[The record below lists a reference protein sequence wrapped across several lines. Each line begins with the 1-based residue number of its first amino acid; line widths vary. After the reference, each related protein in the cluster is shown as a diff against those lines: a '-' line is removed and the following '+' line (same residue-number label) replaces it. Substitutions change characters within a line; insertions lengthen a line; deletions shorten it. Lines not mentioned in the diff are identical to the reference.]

1 MRSFT
6 AVNVK
11 PLSSGGGNGAS
22 GVQRKGS
29 LFVVSAPSGT
39 GKTTLVKTLI
49 PRVPG
54 LEMSR
59 SYTSRPPR
67 PGERD
72 GVEYHFISRDRFESM
87 RDVGAFLEWADVFG
101 CLYGTSAIDTRRHLD
116 AGRDLVL
123 VIDVQG
129 ASQIRRLDGGAVGIF
144 VLPPSPAV
152 LEARLRQRNRDHLT
166 EEELR
171 RRLAMARRE
180 VERLADYDYVVVN
193 DAIDDC
199 VEQLRCIVLAE
210 RASMRVAGPAGKAIA
225 RAIRDAG

>member
-1 MRSFT
+1 VES
-6 AVNVK
+6 
-11 PLSSGGGNGAS
+11 
-22 GVQRKGS
+22 QGS

-39 GKTTLVKTLI
+39 GKTTLVEALI

-72 GVEYHFISRDRFESM
+72 GVDYHFVSRARFESM
-87 RDVGAFLEWADVFG
+87 RAAGEFLEWADVFG
-101 CLYGTSAIDTRRHLD
+101 QFYGTSAVDTRRRLD
-116 AGRDLVL
+116 DGLDLVL

-129 ASQIRRLDGGAVGIF
+129 ASQVRRLDRAAVGIF

-152 LEARLRQRNRDHLT
+152 LEERLRQRSQDHLS

-171 RRLAMARRE
+171 RRLAVARRE
-180 VERLADYDYVVVN
+180 VERMADYDYVVVN
-193 DAIDDC
+193 DDLEDC
-199 VEQLRCIVLAE
+199 VDRLRSIVVAE
-210 RASMRVAGPAGKAIA
+210 RASARVAGPAAAAIA
-225 RAIRDAG
+225 RAFRDVE

>member
-1 MRSFT
+1 MQ
-6 AVNVK
+6 
-11 PLSSGGGNGAS
+11 G
-22 GVQRKGS
+22 KGS

-39 GKTTLVKTLI
+39 GKTTLVEALV

-72 GVEYHFISRDRFESM
+72 GVDYHFVSRERFEAM
-87 RDVGAFLEWADVFG
+87 RAGGEFLEWADVFG
-101 CLYGTSAIDTRRHLD
+101 HLYATSRVDTRRHLD

-129 ASQIRRLDGGAVGIF
+129 AGQIRQLEGGAVGIF

-152 LEARLRQRNRDHLT
+152 LEERLRRRSQNHLT
-166 EEELR
+166 EEELQ
-171 RRLAMARRE
+171 RRLAVARRE
-180 VERLADYDYVVVN
+180 VARLAEYDYVVVN
-193 DAIDDC
+193 DEIGDS
-199 VEQLRCIVLAE
+199 VERLRCIVIAE
-210 RASMRVAGPAGKAIA
+210 RASCRVAGPAGEAIV
-225 RAIRDAG
+225 RAFRDAG